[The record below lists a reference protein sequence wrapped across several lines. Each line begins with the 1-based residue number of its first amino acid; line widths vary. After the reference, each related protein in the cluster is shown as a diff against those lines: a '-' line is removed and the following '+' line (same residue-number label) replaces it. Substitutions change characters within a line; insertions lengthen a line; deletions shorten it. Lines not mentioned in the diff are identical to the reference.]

1 MINKNE
7 IPIESRK
14 ELAKKIDELRNQRE
28 LGINQLILR
37 SNLNAKTFY
46 SIMNSVNK
54 KINPY
59 NLIHLSSSLKID
71 YKELYKIVGYL
82 SEDDFKE
89 AEILKRENFTLKEEL
104 LKYKENKK
112 ISNSET
118 IDVSGLSIQEI
129 EHLKDYVEFVKAKKE
144 KNRFV

>member
-46 SIMNSVNK
+46 SIMNSENK

-89 AEILKRENFTLKEEL
+89 AEILKRENSTLKEEL
-104 LKYKENKK
+104 LKYKDNKN
-112 ISNSET
+112 ISNFEI
-118 IDVSGLSIQEI
+118 IDASGLSIQEI
-129 EHLKDYVEFVKAKKE
+129 EHLKDYVEFMKAKKE

>member
-46 SIMNSVNK
+46 SIMNSENK

-71 YKELYKIVGYL
+71 YKDLYKIVGYL
-82 SEDDFKE
+82 SEEDFKE
-89 AEILKRENFTLKEEL
+89 AEVLKKENAILEEEL

-118 IDVSGLSIQEI
+118 IDVLGLSIQEI
-129 EHLKDYVEFVKAKKE
+129 EHLKDYVEFMKTKKE
-144 KNRFV
+144 RK

>member
-46 SIMNSVNK
+46 SIMNSENK

-89 AEILKRENFTLKEEL
+89 AEILKRENSTLKEEL
-104 LKYKENKK
+104 LKYKENKN
-112 ISNSET
+112 ISNSEI

-129 EHLKDYVEFVKAKKE
+129 EHLKDYVEFMKAKKE
-144 KNRFV
+144 RK